1 MPRRSNLSRLVL
13 VLSSKSVEAASG
25 LFVLLGLGA
34 LCSLCRRR
42 ALCARSSQDGEDGA
56 GEQNCFNLEQ
66 LMQAT
71 ATRKVLEDLSAV
83 PFGRLLAV
91 KVSEALEEGREVPVQ
106 YSHLRGYCGW
116 GFAKVNGS
124 FSYHRLQYNGRG
136 RGTAVQ
142 RWDTAESFIRFLQA
156 RMVFCVKLSWM

>member
-1 MPRRSNLSRLVL
+1 M
-13 VLSSKSVEAASG
+13 
-25 LFVLLGLGA
+25 
-34 LCSLCRRR
+34 
-42 ALCARSSQDGEDGA
+42 
-56 GEQNCFNLEQ
+56 
-66 LMQAT
+66 
-71 ATRKVLEDLSAV
+71 EDLSAV

-116 GFAKVNGS
+116 GFAKVNGA

-156 RMVFCVKLSWM
+156 WGRGLGFGFM